1 MLLDSVDLKPCPNCD
16 SGGAPCVDIVDER
29 LMDLQFIR
37 VYCIFCGTGTEKIYK
52 VDGLTWDEIKQLA
65 VDRWNG
71 GKVTVNAEDGIFEI
85 LKPDGD
91 KND

>member
-1 MLLDSVDLKPCPNCD
+1 MLLDPVDLKPCPNCD

-29 LMDLQFIR
+29 LTDLQFIR
-37 VYCIFCGTGTEKIYK
+37 VYCMFCGAGTEKIYK
-52 VDGLTWDEIKQLA
+52 VNGLTWDEIKQLA
-65 VDRWNG
+65 VDRWNS
-71 GKVTVNAEDGIFEI
+71 GKVTVNAEDSIFEI

>member
-1 MLLDSVDLKPCPNCD
+1 MLLDPVDLKPCPNCD

-37 VYCIFCGTGTEKIYK
+37 VYCIFCGTGN
-52 VDGLTWDEIKQLA
+52 
-65 VDRWNG
+65 RWNS
-71 GKVTVNAEDGIFEI
+71 GKVTVNAEDSIFEI